1 VVGHCGD
8 RSGATRGLTNAAP
21 VGNLSPMA
29 NTGHRL
35 DPERNRRR
43 LQILAELAGTKVARE
58 RERPRRVRGQQL
70 RELIVA
76 RRLAS

>member
-1 VVGHCGD
+1 M
-8 RSGATRGLTNAAP
+8 TNAAP
-21 VGNLSPMA
+21 VGNLSAMA

-43 LQILAELAGTKVARE
+43 LQILAELAGTKTARD
-58 RERPRRVRGQQL
+58 RERPRKVRGQRL

-76 RRLAS
+76 RRLVS